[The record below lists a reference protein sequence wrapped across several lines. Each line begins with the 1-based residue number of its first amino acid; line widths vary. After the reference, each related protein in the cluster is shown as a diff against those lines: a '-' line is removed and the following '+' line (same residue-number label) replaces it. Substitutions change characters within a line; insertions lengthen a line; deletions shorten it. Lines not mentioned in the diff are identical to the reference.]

1 MSKNV
6 VSPNQ
11 YGSFMI
17 WFTLFVYLVDYFL
30 KAKNPGRNFLQ
41 WYYATIFIYVIF
53 FNIIIIFWGA
63 SSS

>member
-1 MSKNV
+1 
-6 VSPNQ
+6 
-11 YGSFMI
+11 MI

-53 FNIIIIFWGA
+53 FNIIIVFGA
-63 SSS
+63 RLHPKRGDMPI

>member
-30 KAKNPGRNFLQ
+30 KAKNPGRNFYSGITQQFL
-41 WYYATIFIYVIF
+41 FMSF
-53 FNIIIIFWGA
+53 SFNIIIIFWGA